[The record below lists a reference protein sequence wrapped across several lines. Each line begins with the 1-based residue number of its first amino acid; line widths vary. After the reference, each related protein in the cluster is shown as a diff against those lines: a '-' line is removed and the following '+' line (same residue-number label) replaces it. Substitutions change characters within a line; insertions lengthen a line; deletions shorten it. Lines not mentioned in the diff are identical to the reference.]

1 MCILIYV
8 IFFLYQ
14 AIGLTERQFNELM
27 IIPHTF
33 FYLRVRKDS
42 VLDSKAA
49 NQQRSKS
56 KENFSYGKLT
66 TSLAVTVNSE
76 NGSEE
81 SKNIGQTL
89 QQPAQIETEEK
100 VILGSQSTNALFE
113 LKGSAQPN
121 ASNDSDQTVK
131 KLAWTGKIPVRGAQA
146 KKLLVTSM
154 SSLSISSLMPDK
166 SRKAADKISSGPA
179 SSGFM
184 PPPAPPPA
192 VQSSETQ
199 SESIDDAEEI
209 PAAIMNSIKDAFE
222 RSGGVG
228 GSVYDLE
235 MATQDTIDLN
245 FYFTLSKEGVTQYSH
260 KSSQFTSL
268 AQWHRE
274 YLLFHRISAI
284 RYVVSFVDA
293 FSCTMIC
300 DR

>member
-1 MCILIYV
+1 M
-8 IFFLYQ
+8 
-14 AIGLTERQFNELM
+14 TERQFNELM

-49 NQQRSKS
+49 NQQRPKT

-66 TSLAVTVNSE
+66 TSLAVTISSE
-76 NGSEE
+76 NGSDE
-81 SKNIGQTL
+81 SKNTNQTL
-89 QQPAQIETEEK
+89 QFPGQIENEQKT
-100 VILGSQSTNALFE
+100 ILGSQSTNALFD
-113 LKGSAQPN
+113 LRSTGQPN
-121 ASNDSDQTVK
+121 ATNESDQTVK
-131 KLAWTGKIPVRGAQA
+131 KLAWTGKIPARGAQA

-154 SSLSISSLMPDK
+154 SSLAVSSLMPDK
-166 SRKAADKISSGPA
+166 SRKTTEKVSSGQA
-179 SSGFM
+179 SSAFM

-192 VQSSETQ
+192 VLLSETQ
-199 SESIDDAEEI
+199 SEAMDDAEET
-209 PAAIMNSIKDAFE
+209 PAAIKDAFE
-222 RSGGVG
+222 RSVGVG

-235 MATQDTIDLN
+235 MATQDTIDPN

-284 RYVVSFVDA
+284 R
-293 FSCTMIC
+293 
-300 DR
+300 